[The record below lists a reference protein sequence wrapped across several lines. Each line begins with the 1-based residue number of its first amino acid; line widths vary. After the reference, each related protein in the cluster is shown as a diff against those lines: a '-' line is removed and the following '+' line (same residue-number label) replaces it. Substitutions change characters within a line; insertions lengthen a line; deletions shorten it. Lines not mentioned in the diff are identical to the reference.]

1 VRGGY
6 FLWAVDLAGPFIEL
20 FDVSSSISHETD
32 GGSAVALKGVG
43 KGALVLKPAAGAVLS
58 PAQIEFNRLMAQLES
73 ARVKLERER
82 VRLDRIMD
90 ALTHQLMPLIEET
103 HRLDFELIMHLQ
115 NALSTYKLTQRR
127 RESLEDLLRGRAGDL
142 VADSCGLAPA
152 QLETLQKLMGE
163 IDPDWIERESEE
175 MGESFDNLRAMMEET
190 AREAGI
196 EIDLSDIDLGEDPE
210 EAMRKLHE
218 RFEAAAAADR
228 PRPRKPTKSQLERER
243 KQQAV
248 AEAKQRDL
256 KTLYKQ
262 LAKVLHP
269 DLETNPDL
277 RANKEEWM
285 KRLTS
290 AYAAGDLR
298 ELLRIEMEWLGEE
311 SSNLAAA
318 GDEKLKV
325 YSLILKEQI
334 DEVKSRTYTLKD
346 EPQYSSLRRIMDD
359 FSRHIPRTDLL
370 KRSLVDKVRD
380 TQELLKSLQKGDAVA
395 RRILHQWLDVHSE
408 EMEDDLWLLPF

>member
-1 VRGGY
+1 MS
-6 FLWAVDLAGPFIEL
+6 I
-20 FDVSSSISHETD
+20 SSSD
-32 GGSAVALKGVG
+32 NADSASVAAVPLKVES
-43 KGALVLKPAAGAVLS
+43 KGALVLKAAAGAVLS

-73 ARVKLERER
+73 ARVKFERER

-103 HRLDFELIMHLQ
+103 HRLDFELIMYLQ
-115 NALSTYKLTQRR
+115 NALSTYKLTKRR

-152 QLETLQKLMGE
+152 QLEALQKLMGE

-175 MGESFDNLRAMMEET
+175 MEGDFDDLRAMMEET
-190 AREAGI
+190 ARDAGI

-218 RFEAAAAADR
+218 RFAAAAAAAADR

-248 AEAKQRDL
+248 EEAKQRDL

-298 ELLRIEMEWLGEE
+298 ELLRIELEWLGEE

-334 DEVKSRTYTLKD
+334 DDVKSRTFTLMD

-359 FSRHIPRTDLL
+359 FSRQIPRTDLL
-370 KRSLVDKVRD
+370 KQSLAANVRD
-380 TQELLKSLQKGDAVA
+380 NQELLKSLQKGDAAA
-395 RRILHQWLDVHSE
+395 RRILHQWLDVHFE
-408 EMEDDLWLLPF
+408 EMEGDLWLLPF

>member
-1 VRGGY
+1 MG
-6 FLWAVDLAGPFIEL
+6 AFIEPL
-20 FDVSSSISHETD
+20 TVLNSSSD
-32 GGSAVALKGVG
+32 NADSASVAAVPLKVES
-43 KGALVLKPAAGAVLS
+43 KGALVLKAAAGAVLS
-58 PAQIEFNRLMAQLES
+58 PAQIEFNRLMERLEI
-73 ARVKLERER
+73 ARAKFERER

-103 HRLDFELIMHLQ
+103 HRLDFELIMYLH
-115 NALSTYKLTQRR
+115 NALSTFKLTNRR
-127 RESLEDLLRGRAGDL
+127 RESLEDLLRQRVGDL
-142 VADSCGLAPA
+142 VADSCGLAPT
-152 QLETLQKLMGE
+152 QLETLQKLIGE
-163 IDPDWIERESEE
+163 IDPDWIDRESEE
-175 MGESFDNLRAMMEET
+175 MGESFDFLRAMMEET

-196 EIDLSDIDLGEDPE
+196 EIDLSDIDLGQNPE
-210 EAMRKLHE
+210 EGMRKLHE
-218 RFEAAAAADR
+218 RLAAATAAAAR
-228 PRPRKPTKSQLERER
+228 PRSRKPTKSQLERER

-248 AEAKQRDL
+248 EEAKQRDL

-290 AYAAGDLR
+290 AHAAGDLR

-334 DEVKSRTYTLKD
+334 DDVKSRTFTLMD

-370 KRSLVDKVRD
+370 KQSLAAKVRD
-380 TQELLKSLQKGDAVA
+380 NQEMLKSLQKGNAGA
-395 RRILHQWLDVHSE
+395 RKTLHHLADTHFE
-408 EMEDDLWLLPF
+408 EMEDEMDDDLWLLPF

>member
-1 VRGGY
+1 MA
-6 FLWAVDLAGPFIEL
+6 AV
-20 FDVSSSISHETD
+20 S
-32 GGSAVALKGVG
+32 LKGES

-58 PAQIEFNRLMAQLES
+58 PAQAEFNRLMAQLET
-73 ARVKLERER
+73 ARVKFERER

-103 HRLDFELIMHLQ
+103 HRLDFELILHLQ
-115 NALSTYKLTQRR
+115 NALSTYKLNKRR
-127 RESLEDLLRGRAGDL
+127 RESLEDLLRERARDL

-152 QLETLQKLMGE
+152 QLETLQKLIEE
-163 IDPDWIERESEE
+163 IDPDWIDRESEE
-175 MGESFDNLRAMMEET
+175 MGEGFDYLRAMMEET
-190 AREAGI
+190 AREAGL
-196 EIDLSDIDLGEDPE
+196 EVDLSDIDLRQNPE
-210 EAMRKLHE
+210 EGMRKLHE
-218 RFEAAAAADR
+218 RLAAAKAAAAR
-228 PRPRKPTKSQLERER
+228 PLSRKQTKSQIERER
-243 KQQAV
+243 KQRAV
-248 AEAKQRDL
+248 EEAKQRDL
-256 KTLYKQ
+256 KTIYKQ

-298 ELLRIEMEWLGEE
+298 ELLRIELEWLGEE

-334 DEVKSRTYTLKD
+334 DEVKSRTFTLIN
-346 EPQYSSLRRIMDD
+346 EPQYSSLRRISNG
-359 FSRHIPRTDLL
+359 FSRQIPRTDLL
-370 KRSLVDKVRD
+370 KRGLVDKVRD
-380 TQELLKSLQKGDAVA
+380 NQELLKSLQKGDAVA
-395 RRILHQWLDVHSE
+395 RKILNQWADVHFQEMEDEMDE
-408 EMEDDLWLLPF
+408 EMEMFPF

>member
-1 VRGGY
+1 MA
-6 FLWAVDLAGPFIEL
+6 AVP
-20 FDVSSSISHETD
+20 
-32 GGSAVALKGVG
+32 LKVES
-43 KGALVLKPAAGAVLS
+43 KGALVLKAAAGAVLS

-73 ARVKLERER
+73 ARVKFERER

-103 HRLDFELIMHLQ
+103 HRLDFELIMYLQ
-115 NALSTYKLTQRR
+115 NALSTYKLTKRR

-152 QLETLQKLMGE
+152 QLEALQKLMGE

-175 MGESFDNLRAMMEET
+175 MEGDFDDLRAMMEET
-190 AREAGI
+190 ARDAGI

-218 RFEAAAAADR
+218 RFAAAAAAAADR

-248 AEAKQRDL
+248 EEAKQRDL

-298 ELLRIEMEWLGEE
+298 ELLRIELEWLGEE

-334 DEVKSRTYTLKD
+334 DDVKSRTFTLMD

-359 FSRHIPRTDLL
+359 FSRQIPRTDLL
-370 KRSLVDKVRD
+370 KQSLAANVRD
-380 TQELLKSLQKGDAVA
+380 NQELLKSLQKGDAAA
-395 RRILHQWLDVHSE
+395 RRILHQWLDVHFE
-408 EMEDDLWLLPF
+408 EMEGDLWLLPF

>member
-1 VRGGY
+1 MA
-6 FLWAVDLAGPFIEL
+6 AV
-20 FDVSSSISHETD
+20 S
-32 GGSAVALKGVG
+32 LKGES

-58 PAQIEFNRLMAQLES
+58 PAQAEFNRLMAQLES
-73 ARVKLERER
+73 ARVKFERER

-103 HRLDFELIMHLQ
+103 HRLDFELILHLQ
-115 NALSTYKLTQRR
+115 NALSTYKLNKRR
-127 RESLEDLLRGRAGDL
+127 RESLEDLLRERARDL

-152 QLETLQKLMGE
+152 QLETLQKLIEE
-163 IDPDWIERESEE
+163 IDPDWIDRESEE

-190 AREAGI
+190 ARQAGI
-196 EIDLSDIDLGEDPE
+196 EIDLSDIHLGQNPE
-210 EAMRKLHE
+210 EGMRKLQE
-218 RFEAAAAADR
+218 RLAAAAAAAR
-228 PRPRKPTKSQLERER
+228 SRSRKPTKSQLERER

-290 AYAAGDLR
+290 AHAAGDLR

-311 SSNLAAA
+311 ASNLAAA

-334 DEVKSRTYTLKD
+334 DDVKSRTFTLKD

-370 KRSLVDKVRD
+370 KQSLAAKVRD
-380 TQELLKSLQKGDAVA
+380 NQELLNSLQKGDAGA
-395 RRILHQWLDVHSE
+395 RKTLYQLVDTHLQER
-408 EMEDDLWLLPF
+408 EDDDFWQLPF

>member
-1 VRGGY
+1 MA
-6 FLWAVDLAGPFIEL
+6 AVP
-20 FDVSSSISHETD
+20 
-32 GGSAVALKGVG
+32 LKVES
-43 KGALVLKPAAGAVLS
+43 KGALVLKAAAGAVLS
-58 PAQIEFNRLMAQLES
+58 PAQIEFNRLMAQLET
-73 ARVKLERER
+73 ARAKFERER

-103 HRLDFELIMHLQ
+103 HRLDFELILHLQ
-115 NALSTYKLTQRR
+115 NALSTYKLNKRR
-127 RESLEDLLRGRAGDL
+127 RESLEDLLRERARDL

-152 QLETLQKLMGE
+152 QLETLQKLIEE
-163 IDPDWIERESEE
+163 IDPDWIDRESEE

-190 AREAGI
+190 ARQAGI
-196 EIDLSDIDLGEDPE
+196 EIDLSDIHLGQNPE
-210 EAMRKLHE
+210 EGMRKLHE
-218 RFEAAAAADR
+218 RLAAATAAAR
-228 PRPRKPTKSQLERER
+228 SRSRKPTKSQLERER

-298 ELLRIEMEWLGEE
+298 ELLRIELEWLGEE

-318 GDEKLKV
+318 GMKN
-325 YSLILKEQI
+325 
-334 DEVKSRTYTLKD
+334 
-346 EPQYSSLRRIMDD
+346 
-359 FSRHIPRTDLL
+359 
-370 KRSLVDKVRD
+370 
-380 TQELLKSLQKGDAVA
+380 
-395 RRILHQWLDVHSE
+395 
-408 EMEDDLWLLPF
+408 

>member
-1 VRGGY
+1 VFDLVGA
-6 FLWAVDLAGPFIEL
+6 FIEPLAVSISSSDNVDSASVAAGP
-20 FDVSSSISHETD
+20 
-32 GGSAVALKGVG
+32 LKVES

-58 PAQIEFNRLMAQLES
+58 PAQAEFNRLMAQLES

-127 RESLEDLLRGRAGDL
+127 RESLEDLLRERARDL
-142 VADSCGLAPA
+142 VVDTCGLAPT

-163 IDPDWIERESEE
+163 IAPDWIERESEE
-175 MGESFDNLRAMMEET
+175 MGEGFDYLRAMMEET
-190 AREAGI
+190 AREAGL
-196 EIDLSDIDLGEDPE
+196 EVDLSDIDLRQNPE
-210 EAMRKLHE
+210 EGMRKLHE
-218 RFEAAAAADR
+218 RFAAAKAAAAR
-228 PRPRKPTKSQLERER
+228 PLSRKQTKSQIERER
-243 KQQAV
+243 KQRAV
-248 AEAKQRDL
+248 EEAKQRDL
-256 KTLYKQ
+256 KTIYKQ

-290 AYAAGDLR
+290 AHAAGDLR

-311 SSNLAAA
+311 ASNLAAA

-359 FSRHIPRTDLL
+359 FSRQIPRTDLL

-395 RRILHQWLDVHSE
+395 RKILNQLADTHFQ
-408 EMEDDLWLLPF
+408 EMEDEKDDDFWLLPF